1 MLSIMLALAS
11 AWIVSMLSIMLA
23 LASACN
29 ASMCSIMLAL
39 ASACIAS
46 MHSIMLALASACIV
60 SMHSSMLGAGVSSAC
75 TPDMLCAVLLIR
87 DASCHGQTVQPH
99 LIGLHKVKVKD
110 DPRIEMSYFR
120 CEGRSEDR
128 NVLFSL
134 SMLFLSVLTTSVG
147 GRRERLSRVVAA
159 HLKERQ
165 VASILQVKHC
175 SLQCS
180 PLQRL
185 CLSVN

>member
-87 DASCHGQTVQPH
+87 DASCHGQTVQRISTRVARTRGRTIRGSKCP
-99 LIGLHKVKVKD
+99 IFAVKD

-120 CEGRSEDR
+120 SRCCFC
-128 NVLFSL
+128 LF
-134 SMLFLSVLTTSVG
+134 
-147 GRRERLSRVVAA
+147 
-159 HLKERQ
+159 
-165 VASILQVKHC
+165 
-175 SLQCS
+175 
-180 PLQRL
+180 
-185 CLSVN
+185 

>member
-1 MLSIMLALAS
+1 
-11 AWIVSMLSIMLA
+11 MLSIMLA

-99 LIGLHKVKVKD
+99 LNKSRTNKGKE
-110 DPRIEMSYFR
+110 DPRIEMYYFR
-120 CEGRSEDR
+120 SRCNCFCHQEATIINFNLGPAMILLPR
-128 NVLFSL
+128 
-134 SMLFLSVLTTSVG
+134 TSV
-147 GRRERLSRVVAA
+147 R
-159 HLKERQ
+159 
-165 VASILQVKHC
+165 
-175 SLQCS
+175 
-180 PLQRL
+180 
-185 CLSVN
+185 